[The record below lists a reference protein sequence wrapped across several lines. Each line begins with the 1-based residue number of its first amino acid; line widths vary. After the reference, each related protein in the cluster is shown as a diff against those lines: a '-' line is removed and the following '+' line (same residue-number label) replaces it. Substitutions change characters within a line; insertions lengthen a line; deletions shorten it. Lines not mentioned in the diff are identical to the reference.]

1 MPLRLYDRAKPAEN
15 AVSPWLP
22 IIRCRKPFDTD
33 GVQLTPM
40 DGARLFQSGLN
51 ARVPFERFTSFGAT
65 PGVVPGL
72 KRLHVSA
79 FGLLGSQPATLPEI
93 PQAESSV
100 AVEYVL
106 LVE

>member
-22 IIRCRKPFDTD
+22 STRFRKPLAA
-33 GVQLTPM
+33 GVQLRPI
-40 DGARLFQSGLN
+40 DGARLFQSVLN
-51 ARVPFERFTSFGAT
+51 AGVPFEKFTSVGFT

-72 KRLHVSA
+72 KRLHVA
-79 FGLLGSQPATLPEI
+79 GVGLLGSQPSLLPEM